1 MENTSMTTATVF
13 GMSCS
18 ADSLYSGCSIPIATK
33 LMVFFYISR

>member
-1 MENTSMTTATVF
+1 MEKYIYDNSNGL